1 MSNEKERASR
11 MTKKQKEFLVDFLKK
26 HKFLLLSEGK
36 LKPHNME
43 KYRNTWATLAEN
55 LNSLRGSKKNV
66 KEWKAVSKYWKSC
79 TFSVT
84 ICNF

>member
-36 LKPHNME
+36 LKPYNME